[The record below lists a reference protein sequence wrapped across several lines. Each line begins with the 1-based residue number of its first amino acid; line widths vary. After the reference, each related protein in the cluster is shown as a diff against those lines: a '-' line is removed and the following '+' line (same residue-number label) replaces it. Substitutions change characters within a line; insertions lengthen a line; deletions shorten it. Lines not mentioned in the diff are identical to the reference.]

1 MEKLC
6 QLNFHITKPDLI
18 PFALLPPF
26 FVVGLKEVAFLTAT
40 FYYKFNR
47 TQIYADHRRNKKRRY
62 AHSAK
67 RLSVYIRVQKGI
79 SYTIKLSV
87 MESKKNIIPF
97 SRRISQQVFYGWWIV
112 LLGSLILAVGAG
124 ILSQAFTVFFLPL
137 KRDLAVSSA
146 AISLLYG
153 AARLEGGAEGPLV
166 GYLIDRFGPRVVII
180 AGATLSGI
188 GLILLS
194 LVHSFFSFFFIYI
207 FIISLGFNA
216 GFFHPVYAV
225 VNSWFIRNRGLGFS
239 LTGAATNIGG
249 MIMAPLLSYWIL
261 NFGWRTGAVLSGLI
275 ILIVVLPAAI
285 PIHRTPEVMGLH
297 PDGRPPQKSPAN
309 DSKLG
314 RDAGAEMNFT
324 VGEALRTLNYWLL
337 FFSITLRVLVTVA
350 LTIHFVPILVWQGMS
365 EAASAYLIS
374 LFAFFAIITTLV
386 SGWIGDRWNK
396 SLLCSVGIIATV
408 LGMLALMLSQSPAAL
423 YALPIGLAITMGTV
437 PQNWALIGD
446 FFGRR
451 SYATLRG
458 IVGIGTGLGTFL
470 SPIYAGWIFDHSG
483 SYYYVLLTFI
493 VIHLGASSLFAILY
507 HRSPQKGLLDL

>member
-1 MEKLC
+1 MKDKIS
-6 QLNFHITKPDLI
+6 FPI
-18 PFALLPPF
+18 
-26 FVVGLKEVAFLTAT
+26 LT
-40 FYYKFNR
+40 FPR
-47 TQIYADHRRNKKRRY
+47 
-62 AHSAK
+62 
-67 RLSVYIRVQKGI
+67 
-79 SYTIKLSV
+79 
-87 MESKKNIIPF
+87 
-97 SRRISQQVFYGWWIV
+97 VFYGWWIV

-124 ILSQAFTVFFLPL
+124 ILSQAFAVFFLPL

-166 GYLIDRFGPRVVII
+166 GYLIDRFGPRVMII
-180 AGATLSGI
+180 AGATLSGV

-225 VNSWFIRNRGLGFS
+225 VNSWFIRQRGLGFS
-239 LTGAATNIGG
+239 ITGAATNIGG
-249 MIMAPLLSYWIL
+249 MVMAPLLSYWIL
-261 NFGWRTGAVLSGLI
+261 TFGWRTGAVLAGLI
-275 ILIVVLPAAI
+275 ILVVVLPAAI
-285 PIHRTPEVMGLH
+285 PIHRTPEALGLA
-297 PDGRPPQKSPAN
+297 PDGRSPQESPPNAPN
-309 DSKLG
+309 PM
-314 RDAGAEMNFT
+314 RDGAAELNFS

-337 FFSITLRVLVTVA
+337 FFSISLRVLVTVA

-365 EAASAYLIS
+365 EEASAYLIS
-374 LFAFFAIITTLV
+374 LFAFCAIITTLV
-386 SGWIGDRWNK
+386 SGWIGDRRDK
-396 SLLCSVGIIATV
+396 SLLCSVGILATV

-470 SPIYAGWIFDHSG
+470 SPIYAGWIFDRSG

-493 VIHLGASSLFAILY
+493 VIHLGASLLFAILY
-507 HRSPQKGLLDL
+507 HRSPQKGLLNL